1 MCLAITKDYFLEKKN
16 ICLSNKEAERL
27 LSGGKR
33 CFVVQEEL
41 LFGWNSTFKILCDCN
56 TMDKAL
62 SQIEH
67 LRKIF
72 SGMGWIRVSQNRHKS
87 RALVNTVMNIKM
99 LGIS

>member
-1 MCLAITKDYFLEKKN
+1 
-16 ICLSNKEAERL
+16 
-27 LSGGKR
+27 
-33 CFVVQEEL
+33 
-41 LFGWNSTFKILCDCN
+41 
-56 TMDKAL
+56 MDKAL

-99 LGIS
+99 LGISWLVEELSYQKRLCSMELVS